1 MKEYK
6 VDGQPDLVRTSSNN
20 AIVNKNK
27 SEYEKYLKISA
38 KREMEKNRINDI
50 ETNLG
55 SLKKEI
61 NDIKCL
67 LKELISK

>member
-38 KREMEKNRINDI
+38 SREMEKTRITDI

-55 SLKKEI
+55 SLKEEI

>member
-38 KREMEKNRINDI
+38 SREMEKNRINDI

-55 SLKKEI
+55 SLKEEI

>member
-27 SEYEKYLKISA
+27 SEYEKYLRISA
-38 KREMEKNRINDI
+38 SREMEKNRINDI

-55 SLKKEI
+55 SLKEEI
-61 NDIKCL
+61 NDLKCL
-67 LKELISK
+67 LRELISK

>member
-27 SEYEKYLKISA
+27 SEYQKYLKISA
-38 KREMEKNRINDI
+38 TREMEKTRINDI
-50 ETNLG
+50 QTNLG
-55 SLKKEI
+55 SLKEEI